1 MKRSARALAHEFPDA
16 IVMSAKDPEHVA
28 QLHARI
34 VAFFEQGMQDAEF
47 LVPYSEQRNVALLH
61 ERCRVLEERYEADG
75 THVKVRAPQA
85 VLGAIR
91 SELDGE

>member
-1 MKRSARALAHEFPDA
+1 
-16 IVMSAKDPEHVA
+16 VA

-34 VAFFEQGMQDAEF
+34 VAFFEQSMRDAEF
-47 LVPYSEQRNVALLH
+47 VVPYSAQRNVALLH

-75 THVKVRAPQA
+75 THVKVRAPEA

-91 SELDGE
+91 RELDGE